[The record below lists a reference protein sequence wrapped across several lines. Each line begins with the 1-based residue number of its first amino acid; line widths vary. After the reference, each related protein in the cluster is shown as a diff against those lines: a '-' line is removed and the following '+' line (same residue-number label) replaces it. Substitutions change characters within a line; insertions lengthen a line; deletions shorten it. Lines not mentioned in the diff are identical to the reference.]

1 MQLLETLENIVKK
14 LPAELKEKNGKYEF
28 ECVVAERKVFLS
40 NKKLVYKAKFKIDDD
55 KKELVF
61 SEMLKETG
69 FGLSS
74 GSNDQT
80 PGFGFKTE
88 TYKTG
93 IGPRSGKIE
102 EQSELFKKK
111 YNYKFDFSRI
121 RNEFE
126 KAAKDAGYSFKY
138 QIVGI

>member
-1 MQLLETLENIVKK
+1 MALIESIKNIVTK

-28 ECVVAERKVFLS
+28 ELTIAERKVFLS
-40 NKKLVYKAKFKIDDD
+40 SKKLVYKAKFKIDDA
-55 KKELVF
+55 KKELIF
-61 SEMLKETG
+61 SEMLKESG

-74 GSNDQT
+74 GSDDQA
-80 PGFGFKTE
+80 PGFGFKAG

-93 IGPRSGKIE
+93 LGPRTGKIE

-111 YNYKFDFSRI
+111 YNYKFDFSKI

-126 KAAKDAGYSFKY
+126 KAVQNSGYNFKY
-138 QIVGI
+138 QIFSV